1 MLVEKKEKIALS
13 HLPQSPGVYRFYD
26 KNDILIYVG
35 KAKNLKNRVSSY
47 FNQLQSHN
55 QKTKRLVSQI
65 TKLEFTVV
73 NTEFDALLLENNLIK
88 THQPKYNILLKDD
101 KSYPYVCITNESFPR
116 LLVTRQPEKQ
126 EGKYY
131 GPFTNLKAM
140 NTVLELI
147 KELYHF
153 RTCIFHLSEENI
165 QKKKFKIC
173 LEYHLGNCLGPCE
186 GLQDESDYLQE
197 VQQVQHILRGNIYQ
211 VKQYFTTL
219 MQQHAEVLEFEKAQE
234 CKQKLNL
241 LDNFQS
247 KSLVVNPKSSDMDV
261 LSILSDETV
270 AYLHFFRIKEG
281 AIIFTKNIDIKKKLD
296 ENDDDILSYVAL
308 NLREESKSEALEII
322 TNIPLG
328 IELNGVKNI
337 LPKIGDKKKLLELSL
352 KNVLLYKKEK
362 QRVALEKS
370 LKEDATASVKELK
383 QVLQLPHTPR
393 HIECFD
399 NSNIQGTTPVA
410 SMVYF
415 KNGRPY
421 KKEYRHFNIKTVVGA
436 NDFASMEEIVFRR
449 YKRLK
454 EEEKDFPDLVV
465 IDGGKGQLSSACKAL
480 KDLDLYGKIPI
491 VGIAK
496 KLEEIYFP
504 EDEIPLHIHKKS
516 PALRL
521 LQQVRNEAHR
531 FAIEF
536 HRKKRDKKTIHSQL
550 EDIEGIGQSTI
561 TKLLQEFK
569 TISKIKDASRE
580 EISKVVGKSKAD
592 IIKERLK

>member
-1 MLVEKKEKIALS
+1 MSVEKKEKIGLS

-35 KAKNLKNRVSSY
+35 KAKNLKSRVSSY

-65 TKLEFTVV
+65 TKLEFTIV

-101 KSYPYVCITNESFPR
+101 KSYPYVCITDESFPR

-147 KELYHF
+147 KELYHL
-153 RTCIFHLSEENI
+153 RNCTFHLSEENI
-165 QKKKFKIC
+165 QKKKFKVC

-186 GLQDESDYLQE
+186 GLQNESDYLQE
-197 VQQVQHILRGNIYQ
+197 VQQVQYILKGHIYQ
-211 VKQYFTTL
+211 VRQYFTAQ
-219 MQQHAEVLEFEKAQE
+219 MQQYAEALEFEKAQV
-234 CKQKLNL
+234 CKQKLSL

-247 KSLVVNPKSSDMDV
+247 KSLVVSPKSSDMDV
-261 LSILSDETV
+261 LSILSDDAI
-270 AYLHFFRIKEG
+270 AYLHFFKIKEG
-281 AIIFTKNIDIKKKLD
+281 AIIFTKSIDIKKKLD
-296 ENDDDILSYVAL
+296 ESDSDILSYVAL
-308 NLREESKSEALEII
+308 NLREESKSESEEII

-328 IELNGVKNI
+328 IELDGVKNI

-362 QRVALEKS
+362 QRIALEKS

-383 QVLQLPHTPR
+383 QVLQLAHTPR

-399 NSNIQGTTPVA
+399 NSNIQGTIPVA

-536 HRKKRDKKTIHSQL
+536 HRKKRDKNTIHSQL
-550 EDIEGIGQSTI
+550 EDIDGIGQNTI
-561 TKLLQEFK
+561 TKLLREFK
-569 TISKIKDASRE
+569 SLSKIKEASME
-580 EISKVVGKSKAD
+580 EISKVIGKSKASLV
-592 IIKERLK
+592 KEGLK